1 MKDSL
6 DITFHD
12 FLQNIGCSFEDYID
26 AVRSSLHGPKL
37 FLRRSL
43 LEIRINPYM
52 KNLVSAWRA
61 NHDIQFVLDPYACA
75 VYITDYIS
83 KSQKGMST
91 LLYNA
96 CKEARKCNDDL
107 RKQVRFMDNQFL
119 NAAEMSAQE
128 AVFLTLQMPL
138 IKKTRQVVFIN
149 TSPPEERA
157 RLVKSSELL
166 KNIPKTST
174 DVFLSNDI
182 IRYSKR
188 PNRLSNWCLA
198 DYVSQLSISYPTSN
212 YTESCNP
219 YSDNLEDDINGGCN
233 GELDSDCEENLDDEN
248 LDVNNDINIVLKNG
262 IKIKSRKVPRVLRF
276 VRYDK
281 KVDYENFCRE
291 QMLLFTP
298 WRDEIKDLCSDAY
311 DAPNYS
317 GGRLN
322 KKDGLTRYG
331 DSHVK
336 DKTS

>member
-1 MKDSL
+1 
-6 DITFHD
+6 
-12 FLQNIGCSFEDYID
+12 
-26 AVRSSLHGPKL
+26 
-37 FLRRSL
+37 
-43 LEIRINPYM
+43 M

-96 CKEARKCNDDL
+96 CKEARKGNDDL
-107 RKQVRFMDNQFL
+107 RKQVRFMGNQFL

-188 PNRLSNWCLA
+188 PNRLSNGCLA
-198 DYVSQLSISYPTSN
+198 DYVSQLSISYPKSN
-212 YTESCNP
+212 YT
-219 YSDNLEDDINGGCN
+219 
-233 GELDSDCEENLDDEN
+233 
-248 LDVNNDINIVLKNG
+248 VLQ
-262 IKIKSRKVPRVLRF
+262 SLFWQPRRW
-276 VRYDK
+276 Y
-281 KVDYENFCRE
+281 
-291 QMLLFTP
+291 
-298 WRDEIKDLCSDAY
+298 
-311 DAPNYS
+311 
-317 GGRLN
+317 
-322 KKDGLTRYG
+322 
-331 DSHVK
+331 
-336 DKTS
+336 